1 MHWISLRPEVKGLV
15 VPSKFYGIA
24 CAGRPV
30 IAITARNG
38 EIAWLVE
45 QHGCGLVIEP
55 GRAETLAE
63 ALTLLAADDARTA
76 AMRPRPG
83 DTGCSLHASAG
94 IRALAA
100 AARSRGLSS
109 PSCGRGPP
117 GPGAPG
123 PAVGTVA
130 WVTPPRPDK
139 IPASL

>member
-1 MHWISLRPEVKGLV
+1 LLDRSYSLSVPDVHWISLRPEVKGLV

-76 AMRPRPG
+76 AMGARARAILDAHFTRRQAFERWRPLLDR
-83 DTGCSLHASAG
+83 
-94 IRALAA
+94 
-100 AARSRGLSS
+100 
-109 PSCGRGPP
+109 
-117 GPGAPG
+117 
-123 PAVGTVA
+123 VG
-130 WVTPPRPDK
+130 
-139 IPASL
+139 